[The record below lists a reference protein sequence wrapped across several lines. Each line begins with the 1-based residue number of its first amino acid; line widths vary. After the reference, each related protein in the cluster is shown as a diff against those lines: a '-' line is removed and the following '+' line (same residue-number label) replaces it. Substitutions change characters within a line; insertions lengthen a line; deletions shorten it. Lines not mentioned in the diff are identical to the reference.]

1 MTNLPLGIKSWD
13 KADRPREKLID
24 KGVNSLSNSE
34 LIAILIGSGNR
45 NESAVALANKIL
57 LHYKYDLNQ
66 MSMAGIA
73 ELTKFKGIG
82 EAKAISI
89 VAAMEL
95 AKRKKL
101 AGVERQKKI
110 TTSNDAFVVCEP
122 HLEGLTHEEFWVM
135 FLNRNNRIIKLENMS
150 KGGVAGTVVDPRIIF
165 KKAIEKLSSSLILIH
180 NHPSGNLKPSSQ
192 DVQITNKMVESGKF
206 LEIKVLDH
214 LIISSGGYF
223 SFADEGLI

>member
-1 MTNLPLGIKSWD
+1 MTNLPLGIKAWD
-13 KADRPREKLID
+13 KADRPREKLLD
-24 KGVNSLSNSE
+24 KGVSTLSNSE

-45 NESAVALANKIL
+45 TESAVALANKIL
-57 LHYKYDLNQ
+57 MHHKYDLNVL
-66 MSMAGIA
+66 STSSIA
-73 ELTKFKGIG
+73 DLTKFNGIG
-82 EAKAISI
+82 EAKAVSI

-101 AGVERQKKI
+101 ANVEKQKKI
-110 TTSNDAFVVCEP
+110 TTSNDAFIVCEP
-122 HLEGLTHEEFWVM
+122 HLEGLQHEEFWVL

-165 KKAIEKLSSSLILIH
+165 KCAIEKLSCSLILIH
-180 NHPSGNLKPSSQ
+180 NHPSGNLKPSRQ
-192 DVQITNKMVESGKF
+192 DIEITKKMVESGKF

-214 LIISSGGYF
+214 LIISNGGYF